1 MMNTYDKE
9 TFFIKFSI
17 FWCKNDIPK
26 KKIMSLKLH
35 LPVVKFAHVIFL
47 LILNKLFREQQ

>member
-47 LILNKLFREQQ
+47 LILK

>member
-17 FWCKNDIPK
+17 FWRKNDIHK
-26 KKIMSLKLH
+26 KY
-35 LPVVKFAHVIFL
+35 VT
-47 LILNKLFREQQ
+47 